1 MAKGKK
7 KTAEELLKA
16 EKLNY
21 EKLKE
26 ELSKSKQKIKELEEI
41 VTLNKAKSSIPRIEE
56 NNLSIDECMA
66 ILSNHQQKKNETD
79 EIMDFFNI
87 DPNEI
92 QPFSDSK

>member
-26 ELSKSKQKIKELEEI
+26 ELSKSKQKIKELED
-41 VTLNKAKSSIPRIEE
+41 L
-56 NNLSIDECMA
+56 L
-66 ILSNHQQKKNETD
+66 
-79 EIMDFFNI
+79 FFPI
-87 DPNEI
+87 SLQWLI
-92 QPFSDSK
+92 Y

>member
-26 ELSKSKQKIKELEEI
+26 QLSNSKQKIKELEKI
-41 VTLNKAKSSIPRIEE
+41 VKLDRANSILNLIEE
-56 NNLSIDECMA
+56 NNLSINECID
-66 ILSNHQQKKNETD
+66 ILSDHIHKK
-79 EIMDFFNI
+79 EIN
-87 DPNEI
+87 
-92 QPFSDSK
+92 

>member
-26 ELSKSKQKIKELEEI
+26 ELSKSKQKIKELEEK
-41 VTLNKAKSSIPRIEE
+41 VTLNKAKSIIHLLEDKNISF
-56 NNLSIDECMA
+56 DEGIA
-66 ILSNHQQKKNETD
+66 ILADHAHKK
-79 EIMDFFNI
+79 EIN
-87 DPNEI
+87 
-92 QPFSDSK
+92 

>member
-26 ELSKSKQKIKELEEI
+26 EQSKSKQKIKELEEI
-41 VTLNKAKSSIPRIEE
+41 VTLNKAKSIIHLIEE

-92 QPFSDSK
+92 TSFSDSK